1 MDFLDLNKEY
11 KLEKKD
17 VFGEGAIF
25 HHLGIIVKDKSNSPY
40 SQLIYIYDP
49 NQKVEV
55 AFYNFYGLTI
65 EVVSPKSKDSPI
77 IKALANKVFYHHIC
91 FSVPNIKNSLTK
103 CTINGIRRISK
114 ISPAVAFGGR
124 NICWCIGRDYGLIE
138 LIER

>member
-1 MDFLDLNKEY
+1 MDFLDLNKGY
-11 KLEKKD
+11 KLEKKE
-17 VFGEGAIF
+17 VFGEGVIF
-25 HHLGIIVKDKSNSPY
+25 HHLGIIVKDKSKSPY
-40 SQLIYIYDP
+40 SNLIYIYDP

-55 AFYNFYGLTI
+55 AFYNFNGLTI

-91 FSVPNIKNSLTK
+91 FSVPNIQNSLKKSTLD
-103 CTINGIRRISK
+103 GIRRISK

-124 NICWCIGRDYGLIE
+124 NICWCIGKDYGLIE